1 MSNSPRVDRHP
12 SLIIMPLVWRLHLLS
27 AKLRSVAYRFRVR
40 RIISDLQTSR
50 EFASIAEREF
60 AAGHRDTALDA
71 RRAAH
76 GSYADILQRLAKVR
90 MTSSDAERVLT
101 LLSNLENILRRI
113 DQEQAA

>member
-1 MSNSPRVDRHP
+1 
-12 SLIIMPLVWRLHLLS
+12 MPFVWRLRLIS
-27 AKLRSVAYRFRVR
+27 AKLRSLAYRFRVR
-40 RIISDLQTSR
+40 RIISDLQTTR

-76 GSYADILQRLAKVR
+76 GGYADILQRLATVR
-90 MTSSDAERVLT
+90 MTNTDSERVLT
-101 LLSNLENILRRI
+101 LLASVEIILQRI